1 MALMS
6 LLYIAANGMKV
17 LGYALFKK
25 ISWIRKGVVMF
36 SRGKRFLFLALAA
49 GVLIFFGWSCNKYP
63 NKAGISDNQLVATVG
78 DQKITFK
85 DWMMHLDLLRVF
97 SPQPVDP
104 NSAEQVKEVLESL
117 INQEVVLGVIHKT
130 SYSDPKFEEMAQKEL
145 VEAGLQIK
153 ELKDKL
159 TRDIETVN
167 RLEKNYKDGY
177 MQMLMAQHYAA
188 SQVDSVVVS
197 DQEAKDKYMELSK
210 QAKLAGQQVPAFDRI
225 EDQLKLRIRADKL
238 LTKLQG
244 DRKIN
249 RQVDV
254 IEKYLANLTSEQQ
267 SLQAPVQPGA
277 GGAPSR
283 GKGMNPRAKQ

>member
-1 MALMS
+1 
-6 LLYIAANGMKV
+6 
-17 LGYALFKK
+17 
-25 ISWIRKGVVMF
+25 MF
-36 SRGKRFLFLALAA
+36 FRGKRTLFLALAA
-49 GVLIFFGWSCNKYP
+49 GTLFFLGWSCNKYP
-63 NKAGISDNQLVATVG
+63 NKAGISDNQTVATVG
-78 DQKITFK
+78 DQKITYK
-85 DWMMHLDLLRVF
+85 DWMKHLDLLRIF
-97 SPQPVDP
+97 SPQQVDP

-117 INQEVVLGVIHKT
+117 INQEIVMGVIRKT
-130 SYSDPKFEEMAQKEL
+130 NYSDPKFDEMAQKEL

-159 TRDIETVN
+159 TRDIETVK
-167 RLEKNYKDGY
+167 RLEKNYKEGY
-177 MQMLMAQHYAA
+177 MQMLLAQHYAA
-188 SQVDSVVVS
+188 SQVDSVVVT
-197 DQEAKDKYMELSK
+197 DKEAKDKYMELSK
-210 QAKLAGQQVPAFDRI
+210 QARLAGQQVPAFDRI

-267 SLQAPVQPGA
+267 ALQAPVQPGA

-283 GKGMNPRAKQ
+283 EKGINPKARQ

>member
-1 MALMS
+1 
-6 LLYIAANGMKV
+6 
-17 LGYALFKK
+17 
-25 ISWIRKGVVMF
+25 MF
-36 SRGKRFLFLALAA
+36 SRGKRSLFAVFTAGALI
-49 GVLIFFGWSCNKYP
+49 LLGWSCNKYP
-63 NKAGISDNQLVATVG
+63 NKAGISDGQLVATVG
-78 DQKITFK
+78 DQKITFN
-85 DWMMHLDLLRVF
+85 DWMRHLDLLRVF

-117 INQEVVLGVIHKT
+117 INQEVVLGVIQKT
-130 SYSDPKFEEMAQKEL
+130 NYSDPKFEEMAQKEL

-188 SQVDSVVVS
+188 SQVDSVIVS
-197 DQEAKDKYMELSK
+197 DQEAKEKYMELAK
-210 QAKLAGQQVPAFDRI
+210 QAKLAGQEVPPFDKI

-254 IEKYLANLTSEQQ
+254 IEKYLANLSSEQQ
-267 SLQAPVQPGA
+267 ALQAPAQPGMGA
-277 GGAPSR
+277 APSG
-283 GKGMNPRAKQ
+283 GKGTHPKAKE